1 MRLFLKIFLSY
12 WIAQAL
18 FVVFAILVTLMMRP
32 SNEISAVQTLQPKF
46 LSEAVQAY
54 QTGGAEDARKYLR
67 NVHDAHQIRLFL
79 FDEQGHEL
87 TGRKPP
93 EWIEN
98 VEKGRTRTA
107 DSFWGRL
114 GPGHFLRSSMRA
126 ADRHTYTLVIE
137 FPPEHHGML
146 GVHEV
151 PGLGIV
157 IAIISS
163 GLVCYFLA
171 KYVTAPVVRLRAA
184 TQRLASGDLSAR
196 AGVPNVRGH
205 DEIGE
210 LVRDFDTMAERLQNL
225 VNAQSRLLND
235 ISHELRSPLARLNV
249 ALGLVRRKSGVE
261 AQSSLDRIEKEAERL
276 NELIGRLLTIA
287 RLESGEDGLQREAIE
302 LKDLIDEI
310 AQDADFEAQSR
321 DCHVRVSVEQSCV
334 VRGNRGLLRSA
345 IENVVRNAIRYTA
358 EGTEVQLRLEC
369 NGGEAIIQVTDSGPG
384 VPAETLDKLF
394 RPFYRIDDARG
405 RKTGGVGL
413 GLSII
418 ERAVRLHGG
427 SVKASNRAE
436 SGLLVE
442 IRLPLAEIRTSKDK
456 SEPTQAAS
464 DVNASLRT

>member
-18 FVVFAILVTLMMRP
+18 FVVLAILVTLMMRP

-67 NVHDAHQIRLFL
+67 SVHDAHQIRLFL

-184 TQRLASGDLSAR
+184 TQRLASGEALHGRAAYLPLIEGRAVELHLKAWNPGAISLPVGGFYKARR
-196 AGVPNVRGH
+196 AGESSEPSAAMN
-205 DEIGE
+205 
-210 LVRDFDTMAERLQNL
+210 FSSSP
-225 VNAQSRLLND
+225 SRRTR
-235 ISHELRSPLARLNV
+235 HWV
-249 ALGLVRRKSGVE
+249 
-261 AQSSLDRIEKEAERL
+261 
-276 NELIGRLLTIA
+276 
-287 RLESGEDGLQREAIE
+287 
-302 LKDLIDEI
+302 
-310 AQDADFEAQSR
+310 
-321 DCHVRVSVEQSCV
+321 
-334 VRGNRGLLRSA
+334 
-345 IENVVRNAIRYTA
+345 
-358 EGTEVQLRLEC
+358 
-369 NGGEAIIQVTDSGPG
+369 
-384 VPAETLDKLF
+384 
-394 RPFYRIDDARG
+394 
-405 RKTGGVGL
+405 VGL
-413 GLSII
+413 GSGGGGLPGEDASCAT
-418 ERAVRLHGG
+418 AV
-427 SVKASNRAE
+427 A
-436 SGLLVE
+436 
-442 IRLPLAEIRTSKDK
+442 
-456 SEPTQAAS
+456 
-464 DVNASLRT
+464 